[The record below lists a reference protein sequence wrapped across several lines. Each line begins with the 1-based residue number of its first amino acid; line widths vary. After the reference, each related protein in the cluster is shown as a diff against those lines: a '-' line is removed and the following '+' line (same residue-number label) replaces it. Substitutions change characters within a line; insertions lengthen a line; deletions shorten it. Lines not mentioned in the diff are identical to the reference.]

1 MACNAESS
9 ELPAELKSLND
20 VKILGAEQLAPIV
33 QRKVCTI
40 KVDAHRRPDSLP
52 PRLRIP
58 QSTKLLWL
66 ESDVLRW
73 LNDCRDSQQK
83 SNK

>member
-1 MACNAESS
+1 MLRNTKKS
-9 ELPAELKSLND
+9 ELPAELQSLGD
-20 VKILGAEQLAPIV
+20 VKILTAEQLAPIV
-33 QRKVCTI
+33 QRAVCTI

-66 ESDVLRW
+66 ESDVLHW
-73 LNDCRDSQQK
+73 LNNCRESQQK
-83 SNK
+83 PTR

>member
-1 MACNAESS
+1 MVRNTKNS
-9 ELPAELKSLND
+9 ELPAELKSLGD
-20 VKILGAEQLAPIV
+20 VKVLSAEQLAPIV

-73 LNDCRDSQQK
+73 LNDCRESQHK
-83 SNK
+83 YNK